1 MAYFVLCVKEQ
12 SVTLVTQ
19 YFVTAV
25 NLAHQN
31 RCSGVNIPQFELLS
45 YDSEPWFCPKC
56 INTSLPFSTEENVGE
71 PDEVPR
77 QLNDEN
83 KLLIFD
89 LNKVSNGNADKN
101 FEPTFDTTNCK

>member
-12 SVTLVTQ
+12 SVTLVAQ

-56 INTSLPFSTEENVGE
+56 INTSLPFSTEENVSS
-71 PDEVPR
+71 V
-77 QLNDEN
+77 EN
-83 KLLIFD
+83 GRDVLMPVSYTHLTLPTILL
-89 LNKVSNGNADKN
+89 V
-101 FEPTFDTTNCK
+101 